1 MPNSLPRRARA
12 VVALCIIAA
21 VAMVTVVRLS
31 SSGPSPRAATLHATA
46 TGHPTVVPAP
56 TAPATTVAPTRPPTT
71 VAPTTTTTAPPPTT
85 AVPAPP
91 APPPPPPAPVV
102 PSGKGMWIWQP
113 DQADGG
119 DPNAIVAR
127 AKATGL
133 THLYVRTGS
142 SVDGFNASDFLNA
155 LLPVAHAN
163 GIRVIGWDFPY
174 FDDAE
179 GDVVRALSAIN
190 YTTPSGDRIDG
201 FSPDIETPGEGVA
214 LSAQAVYLYASAL
227 RANVGPS
234 YLLIAT
240 VPRPSAYRIAD
251 YPYGTII
258 QYMDAVAPM
267 VYWINQPPDQEAADA
282 VDYLSQFGKPVLP
295 IGQAYDS
302 GLEGGPPGAPTG
314 DEIDAFINAAQAH
327 GAAGVSF
334 WSWQHA
340 SDDMWNAI
348 AAAQEV
354 GQH

>member
-1 MPNSLPRRARA
+1 MSNLLSHRLRAAA
-12 VVALCIIAA
+12 VLCIFAA
-21 VAMVTVVRLS
+21 VALATFARLGSAAS
-31 SSGPSPRAATLHATA
+31 SNSNRVHATSA
-46 TGHPTVVPAP
+46 SKAAAVSAITAPPTTAAP
-56 TAPATTVAPTRPPTT
+56 TTTTATTAPPTT
-71 VAPTTTTTAPPPTT
+71 VATTTTA
-85 AVPAPP
+85 AS
-91 APPPPPPAPVV
+91 PPPPPPAPVV
-102 PSGKGMWIWQP
+102 PTGKGMWIWQP

-142 SVDGFNASDFLNA
+142 SIDGFNAAEFLDV

-174 FDDAE
+174 FDDVE
-179 GDVVRALSAIN
+179 GDVVRALAAIN

-201 FSPDIETPGEGVA
+201 FSPDVETPSEGVA
-214 LSAQAVYLYASAL
+214 LSADAVYLYASAL
-227 RANVGPS
+227 RSNLGPS

-240 VPRPSAYRIAD
+240 VPRPSSYRIED
-251 YPYGTII
+251 YPYGTLL

-267 VYWINQPPDQEAADA
+267 VYWIDQPPDQEAAEA

-295 IGQAYDS
+295 VGQAYD
-302 GLEGGPPGAPTG
+302 GALEGGPPGTPTG

-340 SDDMWNAI
+340 SDEMWNAI

-354 GQH
+354 GQK